1 MNSKHNIFH
10 TLLIADRGEIACR
23 IIKTAKKCNI
33 KTVAIYSLVDEN
45 ALHVKLADEAY
56 PIGPASVIKSYLNRE
71 KIIEVAL
78 QANADAIHPG
88 YGFLAED
95 SKFAMLCEKNRIIF
109 IGPPINA
116 ITAMSDK
123 CKAKWL
129 MEKIGIPIVP
139 GYQGKKQ
146 DLTTMTNEAKQ
157 IGFPLLI
164 KAAGGS
170 GGKGMRLVTDVSEL
184 SNALQSAK
192 REAKSAFDD
201 DIIFLEKYI
210 KPARHVEVQIF
221 FDQQGS
227 GVYLFDRDCS
237 IQRRHQKII
246 EEAVAPNLKLTTQK
260 KMGAIAV
267 KVATAIKYVG
277 AGTVEFLVDRYEN
290 FFFIEM
296 NTRLQVEHP
305 ITEMITGLDLIEWQL
320 KIAAGDPLPL
330 SQEKIKIEGHAFEA
344 RLYAEN
350 PYNNFSPSIGK
361 ITYFLPPP
369 ETKNVR
375 FDSGFIQGDTITPY
389 YDSLI
394 AKLIVHGKDRKT
406 ALELLQESL
415 AKTLIIGVNTNISFL
430 YQICQN
436 VSFKTAALHTTLI
449 EDNVWS
455 RAEEQLPDEILFFAC
470 FAELQQQQIQAQ
482 QWASQSEDPN
492 SPWFIR
498 DHWRLS
504 EESKQKLHFWYHG
517 NPFEMEVT
525 QNADGHLI
533 IIQNRSF
540 FITHWQQKNHLFTV
554 YYEDQL
560 LEATI
565 IYQPSALYI
574 FYSEKHFIIFQHDP
588 KIPINYETAI
598 EGQFIAPMPGTVI
611 EIFVKPNQKVKK
623 GDQLLIL
630 EAMKMEHTIRA
641 PTGGMVKS
649 VLCQIGSLVG
659 EGHELLTFQ

>member
-1 MNSKHNIFH
+1 MFH
-10 TLLIADRGEIACR
+10 TLLIANRGEIACR

-56 PIGPASVIKSYLNRE
+56 PIGPASAVKSYLNRE
-71 KIIEVAL
+71 KIVEAAL

-95 SKFAMLCEKNRIIF
+95 SKFATLCEKNRIIF
-109 IGPPINA
+109 IGPPISA
-116 ITAMSDK
+116 IIAMSDK
-123 CKAKWL
+123 CKAKRL
-129 MEKIGIPIVP
+129 MEKTGVPIVP

-146 DLTTMTNEAKQ
+146 DLTTLTNEARK

-164 KAAGGS
+164 KAAAGG
-170 GGKGMRLVTDVSEL
+170 GGKGMRLVTAVGKL
-184 SNALQSAK
+184 ANALQSAK

-221 FDQQGS
+221 VDQQGS
-227 GVYLFDRDCS
+227 GIYLFDRDCS
-237 IQRRHQKII
+237 IQRHHQKII
-246 EEAVAPNLKLTTQK
+246 EEAIAPNLKITTQK
-260 KMGAIAV
+260 KMGEIAV
-267 KVATAIKYVG
+267 KVAKTVKYVG

-296 NTRLQVEHP
+296 NTRLQVEYP
-305 ITEMITGLDLIEWQL
+305 ITEMITGLDLIEWQF
-320 KIAAGDPLPL
+320 KVAAGEPLPL
-330 SQEKIKIEGHAFEA
+330 SQEKMKIEGHAFEA
-344 RLYAEN
+344 RLYAED

-375 FDSGFIQGDTITPY
+375 FDSGFTQGDMITPY

-415 AKTLIIGVNTNISFL
+415 ARTFIIGVNTNISFL
-430 YQICQN
+430 YQICEN
-436 VSFKTAALHTTLI
+436 ASFQTAALHTTLI
-449 EDNVWS
+449 EDNVWTRS
-455 RAEEQLPDEILFFAC
+455 EEQLPDEILFFAC
-470 FAELQQQQIQAQ
+470 FAELQQQQIQAKQ
-482 QWASQSEDPN
+482 LASQSEDPQ
-492 SPWFIR
+492 SPWFTR

-504 EESKQKLHFWYHG
+504 EQYKQKLHFWYHG
-517 NPFEMEVT
+517 NPFEIEIT
-525 QNADGHLI
+525 QNTDDYLI

-540 FITHWQQKNHLFTV
+540 LITYWQKKNHRFTI
-554 YYEDQL
+554 YYENQL

-565 IYQPSALYI
+565 IYQPDALHI
-574 FYSEKHFIIFQHDP
+574 FYSAKHFIIFQYDP
-588 KIPINYETAI
+588 KISINCETAYETPMK
-598 EGQFIAPMPGTVI
+598 GQLTAPIPGKVI
-611 EIFVKPNQKVKK
+611 DIFVKPNQKIKK
-623 GDQLLIL
+623 GDRLLIL
-630 EAMKMEHTIRA
+630 EAMKMEHTVRA
-641 PTGGMVKS
+641 PIDGVVRS
-649 VLCQIGSLVG
+649 VFCQIGGLVV
-659 EGHELLTFQ
+659 EGNELLAFQ